1 MRAWGRAATLIL
13 TLILAGCGGG
23 PDELMDT
30 AALEEQQSNPT
41 HARELYR
48 EVIQRFPGTPQ
59 AAKAGERLRQLGSDD
74 R

>member
-1 MRAWGRAATLIL
+1 MALALIL
-13 TLILAGCGGG
+13 SGCGGG
-23 PDELMDT
+23 ADQLMDT

-59 AAKAGERLRQLGSDD
+59 AAKAGERLRQLGSGDH
-74 R
+74 